1 MHSQMRGLFTL
12 SQRPSRRGLAPP
24 AGDILAPSSA
34 RRLSDFHGNMA
45 RRNPYEVQVAA
56 ERSKRGLSVWRDEG
70 AAHKFAM
77 VIERPAS
84 AAGGLWVLVF
94 VCGCSVAV
102 SRVLCLSSAVCLFYF
117 DCCVSQSDS
126 RGVGRVS
133 SGHVRFDVGNAC
145 WCPSCPRAITV
156 CVCVWWRCT
165 KISLCSLCVVVK
177 AV

>member
-1 MHSQMRGLFTL
+1 MSEHSQQPPSMHSQVRGLFTL
-12 SQRPSRRGLAPP
+12 SQRLSRRGLAPP
-24 AGDILAPSSA
+24 AGGILAPTAAPEGRPTSVK
-34 RRLSDFHGNMA
+34 NTA
-45 RRNPYEVQVAA
+45 RRNLYEVQVAA

-117 DCCVSQSDS
+117 DCCVPQSDS
-126 RGVGRVS
+126 RGVGWVS

-145 WCPSCPRAITV
+145 
-156 CVCVWWRCT
+156 
-165 KISLCSLCVVVK
+165 
-177 AV
+177 